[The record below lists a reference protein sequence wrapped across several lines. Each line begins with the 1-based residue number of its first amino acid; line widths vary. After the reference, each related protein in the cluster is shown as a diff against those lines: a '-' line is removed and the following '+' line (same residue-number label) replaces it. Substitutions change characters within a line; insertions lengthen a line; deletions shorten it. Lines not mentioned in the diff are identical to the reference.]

1 MTTIQVLTLVVI
13 VLIAFVISG
22 MILLVIAVFVA
33 LMKTPKDLNDIDIE
47 GKPKVHTTE
56 KEPK

>member
-13 VLIAFVISG
+13 V
-22 MILLVIAVFVA
+22 IAVLVA